1 MKIDS
6 TDNKSK
12 AFNEAVDMD
21 KTDRLNKYQN
31 LFNFP
36 QKKSINNL
44 IYFSGN
50 SLGLQPKNASKYVN
64 DELDSWKNYA
74 VEGHIKSNRPWLS
87 YHELLTS
94 YSAEIVGALD
104 NEVVVMNSL
113 TVNLHLLMVSF
124 YRPKGKRKKILIENN
139 AFPSDI
145 YAIQSQL
152 KFHGNDPNND
162 LIIIT
167 PEEGDFI
174 SNQLISEY
182 LEKFGDEISL
192 VLLGG
197 VNYYTGQAFDI
208 YRITDL
214 AQNYGCRVGF
224 DLAHAA
230 GNIKLNLHDW
240 GVDFASWCGYKYLNG
255 GPGAPSGIF
264 IHERHLNNNYHPRFE
279 GWWGHDKI
287 TRFKMPDSFIPL
299 KTAEAWQLSNPPI
312 FSMASL
318 LSSLEIFNKVGMEK
332 LIEKNQKLTEYIIN
346 LINNDLYEKVKIITP
361 LSKESRGCQLSFRVK
376 QLDEKLIQL
385 LYKNG
390 IICDFRYPDVIRIAP
405 VPLYNSFKDCYMF
418 YHIFKQ
424 IIDNVEE

>member
-6 TDNKSK
+6 IDNKSN

-21 KTDRLNKYQN
+21 KTDQLNKYQD

-36 QKKSINNL
+36 QKKSNDNL

-64 DELDSWKNYA
+64 DELDNWKNFA
-74 VEGHIKSNRPWLS
+74 VEGHIKSNRPWLN

-94 YSAEIVGALD
+94 YSAKLVGALD
-104 NEVVVMNSL
+104 DEVVVMNSL

-214 AQNYGCRVGF
+214 AQNCGCRVGF

-264 IHERHLNNNYHPRFE
+264 IHERHLNKNYHPRFE

-287 TRFKMPDSFIPL
+287 TRFKMPDSFVPL

-332 LIEKNQKLTEYIIN
+332 LIEKSQKLTEYIID
-346 LINNDLYEKVKIITP
+346 LISNDLYEKVKIITP
-361 LSKESRGCQLSFRVK
+361 LSKESRGCQLSLRIQ

-385 LYKNG
+385 LHKNG

-418 YHIFKQ
+418 YYIFKQ
-424 IIDNVEE
+424 IINNVEQ